1 MQYSRSQFTVAWP
14 QLYRSLATVYCSKG
28 EQCEHNR
35 NLKCFRSRTTEGAAT
50 PCTGIQER
58 IQSVYCSIVG
68 CQAQTTA
75 QDEGDSGQ
83 KDAHA
88 EPRLHSASHKTMR

>member
-1 MQYSRSQFTVAWP
+1 MFP
-14 QLYRSLATVYCSKG
+14 
-28 EQCEHNR
+28 EQNHRRRGN
-35 NLKCFRSRTTEGAAT
+35 TMHWHPG
-50 PCTGIQER
+50 ER